1 MAYKAVNTL
10 DSMVGYKNDKY
21 YNLGFAS
28 AKIDDIAN
36 FIPSRLGV
44 ILLSLGSLFVGFDFK
59 NAFKIG
65 IRDRK
70 NHKSP
75 NCAFSEGAV
84 SGALGI
90 QLGGTN
96 VYFGQEVYKP
106 TIGDKKR
113 EIEIEDIVRTNK
125 IMYSSSIISI
135 IIFTVIYY
143 LIINM

>member
-1 MAYKAVNTL
+1 MNL
-10 DSMVGYKNDKY
+10 LFCSVGRRGDLIK
-21 YNLGFAS
+21 
-28 AKIDDIAN
+28 
-36 FIPSRLGV
+36 
-44 ILLSLGSLFVGFDFK
+44 DFK
-59 NAFKIG
+59 DSLKIG

-75 NCAFSEGAV
+75 NCAFPEGAV
-84 SGALGI
+84 AGALGI

-96 VYFGQEVYKP
+96 IYFGKAVYKP

-125 IMYSSSIISI
+125 IMYSSSIISV

-143 LIINM
+143 LVVNL